1 MPFSRAELGW
11 PIALAVVTQIDVWPT
26 GRYNL
31 GHLVGPAPVVALLYA
46 VTSLSLVWRRRA
58 PLTVLAFVVT
68 VDAAEFLTLGA
79 PEGLGSVLPAA
90 IAFYAV
96 GRFAPTAA
104 LQLAAPLLLLGV
116 AVHELTD
123 PAFSFSGLEVVLWV
137 VVAAAWP
144 LGQAFRRRAL
154 EAQGL
159 AEQTRRLS
167 EDRDDAARAAV
178 AAERSR
184 IAGELH
190 DVVGHGMSVAVLQL
204 VAADGLLD
212 DDHAAA
218 RNRLRLAE
226 RSARQA
232 LAEMRRLLGLLDSE
246 PATLVARPG
255 LKQVDQLVGDTR
267 AAGAQ
272 VDLRIRGDVVE
283 LSPGLDLAAFRIV
296 QESLTNVLKHARP
309 PTAEVRI
316 SYRPDRVVIEV
327 HDHGRGAAV
336 VASDGRGLTGMRERA
351 RLYGGE
357 LDAGRRD
364 GGGYSVRASL
374 PVDACEAGGLG

>member
-11 PIALAVVTQIDVWPT
+11 PIVLAVVSQIDVWPT

-31 GHLVGPAPVVALLYA
+31 GHLVGPAPVVSLLYA

-58 PLTVLAFVVT
+58 PLSVLAFVVT
-68 VDAAEFLTLGA
+68 VDAVEFLALGA
-79 PEGLGSVLPAA
+79 PEGLGSILPAVV
-90 IAFYAV
+90 AFYSV
-96 GRFAPTAA
+96 GRHARPAA

-123 PAFSFSGLEVVLWV
+123 PVFSFSGLEVVLWIA
-137 VVAAAWP
+137 VAACWP
-144 LGQAFRRRAL
+144 LGHAFRSRDL
-154 EAQGL
+154 DAQGL
-159 AEQTRRLS
+159 AEEARRLS
-167 EDRDDAARAAV
+167 DQRDEAARAAV
-178 AAERSR
+178 ASERSR
-184 IAGELH
+184 IAAELH

-204 VAADGLLD
+204 VAADSLLD
-212 DDHAAA
+212 NDRPAA
-218 RNRLRLAE
+218 RTRLHLAE

-246 PATLVARPG
+246 PAALAARPG
-255 LKQVDQLVGDTR
+255 LQQVEQLVGDTR
-267 AAGAQ
+267 AAGAW
-272 VDLRIRGDVVE
+272 VELSIRGELVA

-336 VASDGRGLTGMRERA
+336 VATDGRGLTGMRERA

-357 LDAGRRD
+357 LDAGWRD

-374 PVDACEAGGLG
+374 PVDA

>member
-1 MPFSRAELGW
+1 VRGPFSWAELGW
-11 PIALAVVTQIDVWPT
+11 PIVLAVVTQIDVWPT

-31 GHLVGPAPVVALLYA
+31 GHLVGPAPVVSLLYA

-58 PLTVLAFVVT
+58 PLSVLAFVVT
-68 VDAAEFLTLGA
+68 VDAAEFLALGA

-90 IAFYAV
+90 VAFYAV
-96 GRFAPTAA
+96 GRYAWPAA
-104 LQLAAPLLLLGV
+104 LQLAAPLLLLGI

-123 PAFSFSGLEVVLWV
+123 PVFSFSGLEVVLWI
-137 VVAAAWP
+137 VVAACWP
-144 LGQAFRRRAL
+144 LGHAFRSRDL

-159 AEQTRRLS
+159 AEETRRLS
-167 EDRDDAARAAV
+167 ADRDEAARAAV
-178 AAERSR
+178 ASERSR
-184 IAGELH
+184 IAAELH

-212 DDHAAA
+212 NDRPAA
-218 RNRLRLAE
+218 RTRLRLAE
-226 RSARQA
+226 RSVRQA
-232 LAEMRRLLGLLDSE
+232 MAEMRRLLGLLDSE
-246 PATLVARPG
+246 PAVLADRPG
-255 LKQVDQLVGDTR
+255 LQQVEQLVGDTR
-267 AAGAQ
+267 AAGAR
-272 VDLRIRGDVVE
+272 VDLSIRGAEVE

-316 SYRPDRVVIEV
+316 SYCSDRVVIEV

-336 VASDGRGLTGMRERA
+336 VATDGRGLTGMRERA

-357 LDAGRRD
+357 LDAGWRD

-374 PVDACEAGGLG
+374 PVET